1 VSLSPVGIGIAAA
14 LASATAYGIN
24 IVYARMA
31 TQQGVSAADLVF
43 LRVFLMLGAVAVVVA
58 LRGRSLAVAPPA
70 RPAIIALGIASAG
83 VGLAYFFAVS
93 FVPIG
98 IAAILFYTFPL
109 LILLAS
115 PFVEGGR
122 FTLRRFAVFG
132 LAFTGLAIAI
142 GPRLG
147 DIDPRGL
154 ALAALASTLAAWQ
167 FFAAARAGR
176 TLSPPVLMFWAH
188 VVIMPIAGVAAF
200 ALGGIG
206 WSAIAAAWFACAM
219 TVAGYLVGF
228 ALQMVA
234 ARRAPAALIGLIFCL
249 EPVVAIVFAGLIL
262 GETLT
267 AAQMTG
273 SLLVLAALVA
283 SSLAELRG
291 EAASPM
297 PLQRPSDA
305 R

>member
-1 VSLSPVGIGIAAA
+1 
-14 LASATAYGIN
+14 
-24 IVYARMA
+24 MA
-31 TQQGVSAADLVF
+31 Q
-43 LRVFLMLGAVAVVVA
+43 
-58 LRGRSLAVAPPA
+58 
-70 RPAIIALGIASAG
+70 
-83 VGLAYFFAVS
+83 
-93 FVPIG
+93 
-98 IAAILFYTFPL
+98 
-109 LILLAS
+109 
-115 PFVEGGR
+115 
-122 FTLRRFAVFG
+122 
-132 LAFTGLAIAI
+132 AF
-142 GPRLG
+142 
-147 DIDPRGL
+147 
-154 ALAALASTLAAWQ
+154 ST
-167 FFAAARAGR
+167 R
-176 TLSPPVLMFWAH
+176 
-188 VVIMPIAGVAAF
+188 
-200 ALGGIG
+200 
-206 WSAIAAAWFACAM
+206 
-219 TVAGYLVGF
+219 VAGYLVGF